1 MALADKTVVFTGT
14 LKVKRAEAKK
24 LAEDAGAR
32 VTTSVSS
39 KTSVLVTGS
48 SSGSALHRSVHKAK
62 NLGIEIWT
70 EEMFF
75 DSLAPKKKKKTK
87 KKGRP
92 VKSKK
97 KPKAPAKKKRSA
109 KEMLSEDDEMPP
121 PKKKKRGKPKIS
133 EKPDIVNPHF
143 EDEKSDP
150 EMAKVEEPD
159 RKKKK
164 KSSGP
169 RPDRRIPNA
178 DNWTVDP
185 EYHIKLN
192 QTNIGFNN
200 NKYYIIQLLSD
211 PNGYALWTRWGRV
224 GEPGQNSLKKFGGEA
239 AGRKAFEKKFRDK
252 TKNSWFSR
260 DNFVKVQGKYDIVET
275 EEVEGDGGDEESP
288 IGKLSESQ
296 IAKGQKV
303 LAEIETALDDGM
315 GRAQLIQLSS
325 KFFTVIPT
333 VFGRSRPV
341 PITTMDM
348 VHENEERLKFYLRMG
363 FEELEDAD
371 LDPISGVADLPLPT
385 SLKAAASSI
394 CSASDIKASD
404 KKGKEL
410 AKKQAGNP
418 KKKMAAHLYA
428 AIMLYTS
435 NAIYRSLNKV
445 LREENRK
452 GVKKYFKYLRLFLE
466 AMKQLPAQQTSLF
479 RGISVDLH
487 DQYKV
492 GSTVTWW
499 GVSSCTSEEQVA
511 RNFMNGCGGKCTFF
525 TLDVKSACDISC
537 ISFYSNEKES
547 LLAPGTELKVKSK
560 TKKGK
565 ITEIHLEE
573 VGRVVC

>member
-14 LKVKRAEAKK
+14 LKVTRAEAKK
-24 LAEDAGAR
+24 MAEDAGAR
-32 VTTSVSS
+32 VTKSVSS
-39 KTSVLVTGS
+39 KTSVLVTGG
-48 SSGSALHRSVHKAK
+48 SGGSTLHRSVHKAK

-75 DSLAPKKKKKTK
+75 DSLAPKKKR

-109 KEMLSEDDEMPP
+109 KEMLSEDDDAPP
-121 PKKKKRGKPKIS
+121 PKKKKRGKPKKKKPEKMESPIPS
-133 EKPDIVNPHF
+133 EVS
-143 EDEKSDP
+143 EQ
-150 EMAKVEEPD
+150 EMEKVEEPEK
-159 RKKKK
+159 KKKK

-224 GEPGQNSLKKFGGEA
+224 GEPGQSSLKRFGVEA

-252 TKNSWFSR
+252 TKNAWFNR

-303 LAEIETALDDGM
+303 LAELETALDDGK
-315 GRAQLIQLSS
+315 GHGKLVELSS

-333 VFGRSRPV
+333 VFGRRRPV

-348 VHENEERLKFYLRMG
+348 LHENEERLKFYLRMG
-363 FEELEDAD
+363 FEELEDAH

-385 SLKAAASSI
+385 SLKAAASSV
-394 CSASDIKASD
+394 CSASDIKASE
-404 KKGKEL
+404 KKGKQL
-410 AKKQAGNP
+410 AKMQAGNP
-418 KKKMAAHLYA
+418 KKKMGAHLYA

-445 LREENRK
+445 LREENRR

-466 AMKQLPAQQTSLF
+466 AMKQLPAQQTSLY

-499 GVSSCTSEEQVA
+499 GVSSCTSDEEVA

-547 LLAPGTELKVKSK
+547 LLAPGTELKVISK
-560 TKKGK
+560 NKKGK
-565 ITEIHLEE
+565 ITEIQLEE